1 MYPNIT
7 CFSCNNSLGAY
18 YLIYKYILEEY
29 LAAKYTINSADSNAP
44 TSIQNS
50 AGRLPHIHTTL
61 NEIECGELLS
71 QLGFTKPCC
80 VTAII
85 TGVDIGDYKRTK

>member
-7 CFSCNNSLGAY
+7 CFSCNNAIGAY
-18 YLIYKYILEEY
+18 YLIYKYILEEHLNKLY
-29 LAAKYTINSADSNAP
+29 NINDANHAAPIAV
-44 TSIQNS
+44 QNS

-61 NEIECGELLS
+61 NEIECGELLK

-80 VTAII
+80 VIAIL
-85 TGVDIGDYKRTK
+85 TCVDIGHYKRTL